1 MKKSNFI
8 INNFEDLFNLKEA
21 ICEYDRIEV
30 DCKNLLTRGL
40 LRHALVYSS
49 FKLNDQGQI
58 VLYDQGG
65 SLMSSDINN
74 LQRGVLMAELVQTGF
89 HKYIISKYNNNN
101 EILLSGFDYSRKKL
115 NSISFGIVASGDL
128 SEKDALIRAIESAI
142 QACNFGSKYMSGK
155 VVVCGPS
162 NEIKRFLPTNLLE
175 NINILDF
182 SISKKQ
188 NRIEIGKKK
197 NFLLNSLNSDVV
209 MITHARI
216 RFPRNI
222 IKILASS
229 PFQIAAPKVID
240 EYCDSY
246 LDICFTKDRTLTKTR
261 HNSNISGRYFDEKS
275 YLLGYRKW
283 YPWLD
288 GAVNIINKKDINDSK
303 KFWHSDLGFGECE
316 DIVMSRIACEYGLLV
331 DYLPKIIC
339 HSSVSKMSPR
349 GWLKKRLQRIIWE
362 YIIT

>member
-1 MKKSNFI
+1 
-8 INNFEDLFNLKEA
+8 
-21 ICEYDRIEV
+21 
-30 DCKNLLTRGL
+30 
-40 LRHALVYSS
+40 
-49 FKLNDQGQI
+49 
-58 VLYDQGG
+58 
-65 SLMSSDINN
+65 
-74 LQRGVLMAELVQTGF
+74 
-89 HKYIISKYNNNN
+89 
-101 EILLSGFDYSRKKL
+101 
-115 NSISFGIVASGDL
+115 
-128 SEKDALIRAIESAI
+128 
-142 QACNFGSKYMSGK
+142 
-155 VVVCGPS
+155 
-162 NEIKRFLPTNLLE
+162 
-175 NINILDF
+175 
-182 SISKKQ
+182 
-188 NRIEIGKKK
+188 
-197 NFLLNSLNSDVV
+197 

-246 LDICFTKDRTLTKTR
+246 LDICFTKDRTQTKTR
-261 HNSNISGRYFDEKS
+261 QNRNISGRYFDEKS

-288 GAVNIINKKDINDSK
+288 GAVNIFNKKDINDSK

-349 GWLKKRLQRIIWE
+349 GWLKKRLQRIIWK